1 MKEYEVTKDMVK
13 EAVLMS
19 KDMGTLNGSLLE
31 GQGNTWGFLGEIIA
45 SKALAAEHKNT
56 YDYDLVTPL
65 GHTVDVKTQRVSSIP
80 RSQFH
85 CNVNEHS
92 IKQRCDYYAF
102 VRVHSDLTTAWYLG
116 KIGKQQFLDTAT
128 YREKGSATTNF
139 IFKFNC
145 YYITI
150 DQLEDSTLDE

>member
-1 MKEYEVTKDMVK
+1 MKEYEVTKDMIK

-19 KDMGTLNGSLLE
+19 KDMGTLNGSLLQ

-56 YDYDLVTPL
+56 YDYDLITPL

-92 IKQRCDYYAF
+92 IKQKCDYYAF
-102 VRVHSDLTTAWYLG
+102 VRVHSDLTIAWYLG

-145 YYITI
+145 YSITI

>member
-1 MKEYEVTKDMVK
+1 MKEYEITKDMIK

-45 SKALAAEHKNT
+45 AKALAAEHKNT
-56 YDYDLVTPL
+56 YDYDLITPL

-92 IKQRCDYYAF
+92 IKQKCDYFAF
-102 VRVHSDLTTAWYLG
+102 VRIHSDLETAWYLG
-116 KIGKQQFLDTAT
+116 KIKKEDLVVYLKQQQKQQQNMLIKIQD
-128 YREKGSATTNF
+128 
-139 IFKFNC
+139 
-145 YYITI
+145 
-150 DQLEDSTLDE
+150 